1 MLFAD
6 LLVVIYSSFLPAPSS
21 EPQIERSAAAR
32 AVAPRTLPTT
42 SGSGFGWRHRRNI
55 LVMRFS
61 LFLLALFAVGLVALA
76 SACDIIVHV
85 KSDTDKKFSAQ
96 VLAPNGK
103 KSDKWNYSHKKERNT
118 FQQKASECGLK
129 DWEISTF
136 ENGKLNSTVKVS
148 LNGIGRVTYLV
159 GDNLIPT
166 MKDRQG
172 AICNG
177 QCAPLSPK

>member
-1 MLFAD
+1 MECKDYKMSPNFCPSGRASDAPND
-6 LLVVIYSSFLPAPSS
+6 LGERLRVASSPKCGL
-21 EPQIERSAAAR
+21 
-32 AVAPRTLPTT
+32 
-42 SGSGFGWRHRRNI
+42 HRGTGCVRI

>member
-1 MLFAD
+1 MRLSLVLLA
-6 LLVVIYSSFLPAPSS
+6 LVVIV
-21 EPQIERSAAAR
+21 
-32 AVAPRTLPTT
+32 AV
-42 SGSGFGWRHRRNI
+42 
-55 LVMRFS
+55 
-61 LFLLALFAVGLVALA
+61 A

-96 VLAPNGK
+96 VAAPNGK
-103 KSDKWNYSHKKERNT
+103 KSDKWSYTHKKEKNT

-136 ENGKLNSTVKVS
+136 DGAKLVTTAKVT

-159 GDNLIPT
+159 GDDLKPV

-177 QCAPLSPK
+177 QCAPLSRK